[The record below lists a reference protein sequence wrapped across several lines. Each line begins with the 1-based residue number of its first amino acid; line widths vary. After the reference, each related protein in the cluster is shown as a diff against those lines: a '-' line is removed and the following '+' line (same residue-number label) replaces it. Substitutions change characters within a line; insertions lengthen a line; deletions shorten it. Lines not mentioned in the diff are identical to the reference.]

1 MTDSSKG
8 EGARVAPHSVDAEE
22 SVLGAILIDPEALDR
37 VGGLVRSDDFYI
49 VKNGW
54 VYSAFVDLRKRGLP
68 IDFLTV
74 CNELEAR
81 GQLAE
86 VGGAAFISHLINV
99 VPTAIHAEGYAVIMD
114 GNARR
119 RALLEAASEIAQ
131 LAYDEKRD
139 ATDAEAEALRILSGK
154 VRDNGRMLTAEQ
166 AAGELYDLVTT
177 WASDPLKPGQVRGLA
192 MGYRAL
198 DKALGGLDPDTLTVL
213 AGRPGM
219 GKSALAF
226 CVAENVARSGRP
238 VAIFS
243 LEMSRRA
250 VLARLACGRARVN
263 WQEVKRGLSDD
274 DKLSNLTQ
282 HISEL
287 STLPFFVNDESGMT
301 VAQVRAQ
308 VARLCA
314 RDRLGLVALDHIGL
328 LGDKDE
334 NEVRR
339 IGNITWG
346 LKRIAKDFLVP
357 VLALSQLNRAVEGR
371 DDKRPTLGDL
381 RDSGH
386 IEQNADNVLMIYREA
401 YYNPETTEPT
411 KTEIIIRKAREGE
424 ANISANLA
432 FMAEY
437 GRFYDLDQRPLA

>member
-1 MTDSSKG
+1 MEMQQTQ
-8 EGARVAPHSVDAEE
+8 PHNEQAEQATLA
-22 SVLGAILIDPEALDR
+22 SILIDPGTLD
-37 VGGLVRSDDFYI
+37 LVRAIVAPTDFYI

-54 VYSAFVDLRKRGLP
+54 VYSAMLGLTKKGMP
-68 IDFLTV
+68 IDFVTL
-74 CNELEAR
+74 CDELQAR
-81 GQLAE
+81 EQLAE
-86 VGGAAFISHLINV
+86 LGGAAYLSECRSS
-99 VPTAIHAEGYAVIMD
+99 VPTAMHAEGYARIVA
-114 GNARR
+114 NAARR
-119 RALLEAASEIAQ
+119 RDLVLASSDIAQ
-131 LAYDEKRD
+131 LAYDEKND
-139 ATDAEAEALRILSGK
+139 VTDAETEALRILSGK
-154 VRDNGRMLTAEQ
+154 LRADGHMMTAQQ
-166 AAGELYDLVTT
+166 AAGELYDLVSA
-177 WASDPLKPGQVRGLA
+177 WASNPLAPGQVRGLA

-198 DKALGGLDPDTLTVL
+198 DLALGGLDPDTLTVL

-219 GKSALAF
+219 GKSALAG

-238 VAIFS
+238 AAIFS

-263 WQEVKRGLSDD
+263 WQEVKRGLTDVEKFSD
-274 DKLSNLTQ
+274 LTY
-282 HISEL
+282 HISDL
-287 STLPFFVNDESGMT
+287 STLPFFINDESGLT

-314 RDRLGLVALDHIGL
+314 RGRLGLVVLDHIGL
-328 LGDKDE
+328 MGDKDE

-346 LKRIAKDFLVP
+346 LKRIAKDFGVP

-386 IEQNADNVLMIYREA
+386 IEQNADNVLMMYREA
-401 YYNPETTEPT
+401 YYNAETADPL
-411 KTEIIIRKAREGE
+411 KAEIIIRKAREGE

-432 FMAEY
+432 FLAKY
-437 GRFYDLDQRPLA
+437 GRFYDLDQRPLT